1 MTYNDEIEQNNILKG
16 YNMMLFF
23 TGTMIMYE
31 PSEECITDF
40 WTKGIL
46 KRLPVSS
53 SNPTFVMAAS
63 QLRESCDE
71 KSFCSKR
78 LNEDYVRLFSDKKNP
93 LAPVYESK
101 NRSNGSSVKASFI
114 SEVTDFYNSYGW
126 VSKFKDKIDDD
137 HLSVELLFL
146 TRLID
151 NYIGLEDQAC
161 RNEMKGE
168 IKRFIENHLFPW
180 LNVWNKKVQIH
191 SNTLCYKGI
200 GTLVLA
206 CAEDIFSLLDQNA
219 NTTFSLNDLKN

>member
-1 MTYNDEIEQNNILKG
+1 MTYIDELQQNSILKA

-46 KRLPVSS
+46 KSLPVSS
-53 SNPTFVMAAS
+53 TNPTFVWAAS
-63 QLRESCDE
+63 QLRESCDD

-78 LNEDYVRLFSDKKNP
+78 LHEDYNRLFSDNKNS

-101 NRSNGSSVKASFI
+101 NRNNGLPVNADYV

-126 VSKFKDKIDDD
+126 ISKFKDKVEDD

-151 NYIGLEDQAC
+151 NYISLDDNAC
-161 RNEMKGE
+161 RTEMKGE
-168 IKRFIENHLFPW
+168 IKRFIENHLFSW
-180 LNVWNKKVQIH
+180 LTEWNNKVQKH
-191 SNTLCYKGI
+191 SNTLCYKGV

-206 CAEDIFSLLDQNA
+206 CCEDVFSILDQNTR
-219 NTTFSLNDLKN
+219 TTFRLNDLKN

>member
-1 MTYNDEIEQNNILKG
+1 MTYYDEIQQNNILKG

-53 SNPTFVMAAS
+53 SNPTFVKAAS
-63 QLRESCDE
+63 QLRESCDD

-78 LNEDYVRLFSDKKNP
+78 LYEDYMRLFSDEKSP

-101 NRSNGSSVKASFI
+101 NRNNGLPGRTDYA
-114 SEVTDFYNSYGW
+114 SEVTEFYNSYGW
-126 VSKFKDKIDDD
+126 VSKFKDKIEDD

-151 NYIGLEDQAC
+151 NYISLEDHAC
-161 RNEMKGE
+161 RTEMKGE
-168 IKRFIENHLFPW
+168 IKRFIENHLFSW
-180 LNVWNKKVQIH
+180 LTEWNNKVQTP

-219 NTTFSLNDLKN
+219 RTTFSLNDLKN

>member
-1 MTYNDEIEQNNILKG
+1 MTEIEGFQQNNILKG
-16 YNMMLFF
+16 YNMLLFF

-53 SNPTFVMAAS
+53 SNPTFIRAAS
-63 QLRESCDE
+63 QLRESCDD

-78 LNEDYVRLFSDKKNP
+78 LNEDYLRLFSDKENP

-101 NRSNGSSVKASFI
+101 NRYNGSPAKPDYMA
-114 SEVTDFYNSYGW
+114 EVTDFYNSYGW
-126 VSKFKDKIDDD
+126 VSKFKDKIKDD

-151 NYIGLEDQAC
+151 NYISLEDNAC
-161 RNEMKGE
+161 RTEMKGE
-168 IKRFIENHLFPW
+168 IKRFIENHLFSW
-180 LNVWNKKVQIH
+180 LTEWNRKVQTH

-206 CAEDIFSLLDQNA
+206 CAEDIFSILDQNA
-219 NTTFSLNDLKN
+219 GTTFTLNELKN